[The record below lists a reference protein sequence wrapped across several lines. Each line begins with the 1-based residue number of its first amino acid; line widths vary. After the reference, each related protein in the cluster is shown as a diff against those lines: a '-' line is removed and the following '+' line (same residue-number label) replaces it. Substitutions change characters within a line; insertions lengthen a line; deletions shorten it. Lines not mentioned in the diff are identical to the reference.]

1 VRQRVSESVS
11 GVSVGEN
18 PDVQNPA
25 RWETRYS
32 SAALPYPMSV
42 GLSER

>member
-1 VRQRVSESVS
+1 MSEPVI

-25 RWETRYS
+25 LWETRYS

-42 GLSER
+42 GLLER